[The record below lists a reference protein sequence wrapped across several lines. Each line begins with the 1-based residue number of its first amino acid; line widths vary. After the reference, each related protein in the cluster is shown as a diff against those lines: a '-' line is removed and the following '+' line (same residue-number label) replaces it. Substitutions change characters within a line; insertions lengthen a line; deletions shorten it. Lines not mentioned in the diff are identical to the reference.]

1 MQINRENRT
10 TILISSHIL
19 SEMAKIAD
27 RIGVIDKGIIL
38 EEISMTEIVDKGI
51 ELESYYLELL
61 KEEMLYEAFNK
72 IRVGTISPKTTFA
85 GSHISK
91 HYHFSFEC
99 FCILHI
105 CHYIDAIYT
114 KWITPLQLSTVA
126 IAKLLIKT
134 TLIVWQSV
142 LIATII
148 VEEYESKTIMLLYT
162 YPINR
167 KKMIAA
173 KITLVCGIM
182 LIFYLNSE
190 VFQHIAIYIFSRY
203 ISFIT
208 YQLDNILIQ
217 LVIIVSA
224 ILLGLVPLYIGMIRK
239 STIATIV
246 SSLIIV
252 CITSNSQEALRVN
265 FCSSSGNNVWRHWA
279 NFAALAIKKITTS
292 DLY

>member
-1 MQINRENRT
+1 MKD
-10 TILISSHIL
+10 LIKLELERFSLKPHL
-19 SEMAKIAD
+19 L
-27 RIGVIDKGIIL
+27 GVILANIIIL
-38 EEISMTEIVDKGI
+38 ALSV
-51 ELESYYLELL
+51 S
-61 KEEMLYEAFNK
+61 
-72 IRVGTISPKTTFA
+72 VSSTFA
-85 GSHISK
+85 TTSMQSIPSG
-91 HYHFSFEC
+91 
-99 FCILHI
+99 LP
-105 CHYIDAIYT
+105 
-114 KWITPLQLSTVA
+114 PLQLSTVA

-148 VEEYESKTIMLLYT
+148 VEEYQSKTIMLLYT

-182 LIFYLNSE
+182 LIFYLSSE

-252 CITSNSQEALRVN
+252 CITSNSQGSTAGLISVPAVAIT
-265 FCSSSGNNVWRHWA
+265 FGVIGLI
-279 NFAALAIKKITTS
+279 FAALAIKKITTS

>member
-1 MQINRENRT
+1 MKH
-10 TILISSHIL
+10 LIKLELERFPLKPHL
-19 SEMAKIAD
+19 L
-27 RIGVIDKGIIL
+27 GVILANIIIL
-38 EEISMTEIVDKGI
+38 ALSV
-51 ELESYYLELL
+51 S
-61 KEEMLYEAFNK
+61 
-72 IRVGTISPKTTFA
+72 VSSTFA
-85 GSHISK
+85 TTSMQSIPSG
-91 HYHFSFEC
+91 
-99 FCILHI
+99 LP
-105 CHYIDAIYT
+105 
-114 KWITPLQLSTVA
+114 PLQLSTIA

-148 VEEYESKTIMLLYT
+148 VGEYQSKTIMLLYT

-182 LIFYLNSE
+182 LIFYLSSE
-190 VFQHIAIYIFSRY
+190 VFQHMAIYIFSRY

-217 LVIIVSA
+217 LVIIISA

-252 CITSNSQEALRVN
+252 CITSNSQGSTAGLISVPAVAIT
-265 FCSSSGNNVWRHWA
+265 FGVIGLI
-279 NFAALAIKKITTS
+279 FTVLVIKKIITS
-292 DLY
+292 HLY

>member
-1 MQINRENRT
+1 
-10 TILISSHIL
+10 L
-19 SEMAKIAD
+19 
-27 RIGVIDKGIIL
+27 GVILANIIIL
-38 EEISMTEIVDKGI
+38 ALSV
-51 ELESYYLELL
+51 S
-61 KEEMLYEAFNK
+61 
-72 IRVGTISPKTTFA
+72 VSSTFA
-85 GSHISK
+85 TTSMQSIPSG
-91 HYHFSFEC
+91 
-99 FCILHI
+99 LP
-105 CHYIDAIYT
+105 
-114 KWITPLQLSTVA
+114 PLQLSTIA

-148 VEEYESKTIMLLYT
+148 VEEYQSKTIMLLYT

-182 LIFYLNSE
+182 LIFYLSSE
-190 VFQHIAIYIFSRY
+190 VFQHMAIYIFSRY

-217 LVIIVSA
+217 LVIIISA

-252 CITSNSQEALRVN
+252 CITSNSQGSTAGLISVPAVAIT
-265 FCSSSGNNVWRHWA
+265 FGVIGLI
-279 NFAALAIKKITTS
+279 FTVLVIKKIITS

>member
-1 MQINRENRT
+1 MKD
-10 TILISSHIL
+10 LIKLELERFSLKPHL
-19 SEMAKIAD
+19 L
-27 RIGVIDKGIIL
+27 GVILANIIIL
-38 EEISMTEIVDKGI
+38 ALSV
-51 ELESYYLELL
+51 S
-61 KEEMLYEAFNK
+61 
-72 IRVGTISPKTTFA
+72 VSSTFA
-85 GSHISK
+85 TTSMQSIPSG
-91 HYHFSFEC
+91 
-99 FCILHI
+99 LP
-105 CHYIDAIYT
+105 
-114 KWITPLQLSTVA
+114 PLQLSTIA

-148 VEEYESKTIMLLYT
+148 VEEYQNKTIMLLYT

-182 LIFYLNSE
+182 LIFYLSSE
-190 VFQHIAIYIFSRY
+190 VFQYIAIYIFSRY

-239 STIATIV
+239 STIAIIV

-252 CITSNSQEALRVN
+252 CIASNSQGSTAGLISVPAVAIT
-265 FCSSSGNNVWRHWA
+265 FGVIGLI
-279 NFAALAIKKITTS
+279 FAALAIKKITTCE
-292 DLY
+292 LY

>member
-1 MQINRENRT
+1 MKH
-10 TILISSHIL
+10 LIKLELERFSVKPHL
-19 SEMAKIAD
+19 L
-27 RIGVIDKGIIL
+27 GVILANIIIL
-38 EEISMTEIVDKGI
+38 ALSV
-51 ELESYYLELL
+51 S
-61 KEEMLYEAFNK
+61 
-72 IRVGTISPKTTFA
+72 VSSTFA
-85 GSHISK
+85 TTSMQSIPSG
-91 HYHFSFEC
+91 
-99 FCILHI
+99 LP
-105 CHYIDAIYT
+105 
-114 KWITPLQLSTVA
+114 PLQLSTVA

-148 VEEYESKTIMLLYT
+148 VEEYQSKTIMLLYT

-182 LIFYLNSE
+182 LIFYLSSE

-224 ILLGLVPLYIGMIRK
+224 ILLGLVPLYIGIIRK

-252 CITSNSQEALRVN
+252 CITSNSQGSTAGLISVPAVAIT
-265 FCSSSGNNVWRHWA
+265 FGVIGLI
-279 NFAALAIKKITTS
+279 FAALAIKKITTS

>member
-1 MQINRENRT
+1 MKH
-10 TILISSHIL
+10 LIKLELERFPLKPHL
-19 SEMAKIAD
+19 L
-27 RIGVIDKGIIL
+27 GVILANIIIL
-38 EEISMTEIVDKGI
+38 ALSV
-51 ELESYYLELL
+51 S
-61 KEEMLYEAFNK
+61 
-72 IRVGTISPKTTFA
+72 VSSTFA
-85 GSHISK
+85 TTSMQSIPSG
-91 HYHFSFEC
+91 
-99 FCILHI
+99 LP
-105 CHYIDAIYT
+105 
-114 KWITPLQLSTVA
+114 PLQLSTVA

-252 CITSNSQEALRVN
+252 CITSNSQGSTAGLISVPAVAIT
-265 FCSSSGNNVWRHWA
+265 FGVIGLI
-279 NFAALAIKKITTS
+279 FAALAIKKITTS

>member
-1 MQINRENRT
+1 MQSIPSG
-10 TILISSHIL
+10 L
-19 SEMAKIAD
+19 
-27 RIGVIDKGIIL
+27 
-38 EEISMTEIVDKGI
+38 
-51 ELESYYLELL
+51 
-61 KEEMLYEAFNK
+61 
-72 IRVGTISPKTTFA
+72 P
-85 GSHISK
+85 
-91 HYHFSFEC
+91 
-99 FCILHI
+99 
-105 CHYIDAIYT
+105 
-114 KWITPLQLSTVA
+114 PLQLSTVA

-148 VEEYESKTIMLLYT
+148 VEEYQSKTIMLLYT

-182 LIFYLNSE
+182 LIFYLSSE

-252 CITSNSQEALRVN
+252 CITSNSQGSTAGLISVPAVAIT
-265 FCSSSGNNVWRHWA
+265 FGVIGLI
-279 NFAALAIKKITTS
+279 FAALAIKKITTS

>member
-1 MQINRENRT
+1 MKH
-10 TILISSHIL
+10 LIKLELERFPLKPHL
-19 SEMAKIAD
+19 L
-27 RIGVIDKGIIL
+27 GVILANIIIL
-38 EEISMTEIVDKGI
+38 ALSV
-51 ELESYYLELL
+51 S
-61 KEEMLYEAFNK
+61 
-72 IRVGTISPKTTFA
+72 VSSTFA
-85 GSHISK
+85 TTSMQSIPSG
-91 HYHFSFEC
+91 
-99 FCILHI
+99 LP
-105 CHYIDAIYT
+105 
-114 KWITPLQLSTVA
+114 PLQLSTVA

-182 LIFYLNSE
+182 LIFYLSSE

-217 LVIIVSA
+217 LVIIISA

-239 STIATIV
+239 STIVTIV

-252 CITSNSQEALRVN
+252 CITSNSQGSTAGLISVPAVAIT
-265 FCSSSGNNVWRHWA
+265 FDVIGLIFTV
-279 NFAALAIKKITTS
+279 LAIKKITTS

>member
-1 MQINRENRT
+1 MKH
-10 TILISSHIL
+10 LIKLELERFPLKPHL
-19 SEMAKIAD
+19 L
-27 RIGVIDKGIIL
+27 GVILANIIIL
-38 EEISMTEIVDKGI
+38 ALSV
-51 ELESYYLELL
+51 S
-61 KEEMLYEAFNK
+61 
-72 IRVGTISPKTTFA
+72 VSSTFA
-85 GSHISK
+85 TTSMQSIPSG
-91 HYHFSFEC
+91 
-99 FCILHI
+99 LP
-105 CHYIDAIYT
+105 
-114 KWITPLQLSTVA
+114 PLQLSTIA

-148 VEEYESKTIMLLYT
+148 VEEYQSKTIMLLYT

-182 LIFYLNSE
+182 LIFYLSSE
-190 VFQHIAIYIFSRY
+190 VFQHMAIYIFSRY

-217 LVIIVSA
+217 LVIIISA

-252 CITSNSQEALRVN
+252 CITSNSQGSTAGLISVPAVAIT
-265 FCSSSGNNVWRHWA
+265 FGVIGLI
-279 NFAALAIKKITTS
+279 FTVLVIKKIITS

>member
-1 MQINRENRT
+1 MKHLIKLELERFSLKPHLLGVILANIIILALSVSVSSTFATTSMQS
-10 TILISSHIL
+10 ISSGL
-19 SEMAKIAD
+19 
-27 RIGVIDKGIIL
+27 
-38 EEISMTEIVDKGI
+38 
-51 ELESYYLELL
+51 
-61 KEEMLYEAFNK
+61 
-72 IRVGTISPKTTFA
+72 P
-85 GSHISK
+85 
-91 HYHFSFEC
+91 
-99 FCILHI
+99 
-105 CHYIDAIYT
+105 
-114 KWITPLQLSTVA
+114 PLQLSTIA

-148 VEEYESKTIMLLYT
+148 VEEYQSKTIMLLYT

-167 KKMIAA
+167 KKIIAA

-182 LIFYLNSE
+182 LIFYLGSE
-190 VFQHIAIYIFSRY
+190 VFQHIAIYLFSRY

-239 STIATIV
+239 STIATII

-252 CITSNSQEALRVN
+252 CITSNSQGSTAGLI
-265 FCSSSGNNVWRHWA
+265 SIP
-279 NFAALAIKKITTS
+279 AAAIMFGVIGLIFTVLAIKKIMTS

>member
-1 MQINRENRT
+1 MKH
-10 TILISSHIL
+10 LIKLELERFPLKPHL
-19 SEMAKIAD
+19 L
-27 RIGVIDKGIIL
+27 GVILANIIIL
-38 EEISMTEIVDKGI
+38 ALSVSVSSIFATTSMQSIPSG
-51 ELESYYLELL
+51 L
-61 KEEMLYEAFNK
+61 
-72 IRVGTISPKTTFA
+72 P
-85 GSHISK
+85 
-91 HYHFSFEC
+91 
-99 FCILHI
+99 
-105 CHYIDAIYT
+105 
-114 KWITPLQLSTVA
+114 PLQLSTIA

-148 VEEYESKTIMLLYT
+148 VEEYQSKTIMLLYT

-167 KKMIAA
+167 KKMIVA

-182 LIFYLNSE
+182 LAFYLSSE

-217 LVIIVSA
+217 LVIIISA

-252 CITSNSQEALRVN
+252 CITSNSQGSTAGLISVPAVAIT
-265 FCSSSGNNVWRHWA
+265 FGVIGLI
-279 NFAALAIKKITTS
+279 FTVLAIKKIITS

>member
-1 MQINRENRT
+1 MKH
-10 TILISSHIL
+10 LIKLELERFPLKPHL
-19 SEMAKIAD
+19 L
-27 RIGVIDKGIIL
+27 GVILANIIIL
-38 EEISMTEIVDKGI
+38 ALSVSVSSIFATTSMQSIPSG
-51 ELESYYLELL
+51 L
-61 KEEMLYEAFNK
+61 
-72 IRVGTISPKTTFA
+72 P
-85 GSHISK
+85 
-91 HYHFSFEC
+91 
-99 FCILHI
+99 
-105 CHYIDAIYT
+105 
-114 KWITPLQLSTVA
+114 PLQLSTIA

-148 VEEYESKTIMLLYT
+148 VEEYQSKTIMLLYT

-167 KKMIAA
+167 KKMIVA

-182 LIFYLNSE
+182 LAFYLSSE

-224 ILLGLVPLYIGMIRK
+224 ILLGLVPLYIGIIRK

-252 CITSNSQEALRVN
+252 CIASNSQGSTAGLISVPALAIMFGVIGLI
-265 FCSSSGNNVWRHWA
+265 FTV
-279 NFAALAIKKITTS
+279 LAIKKIMTF

>member
-1 MQINRENRT
+1 MKH
-10 TILISSHIL
+10 LIKLELERFPLKPHL
-19 SEMAKIAD
+19 L
-27 RIGVIDKGIIL
+27 GVILANIIIL
-38 EEISMTEIVDKGI
+38 ALSV
-51 ELESYYLELL
+51 S
-61 KEEMLYEAFNK
+61 
-72 IRVGTISPKTTFA
+72 VSSTFA
-85 GSHISK
+85 TTSMQSIPSG
-91 HYHFSFEC
+91 
-99 FCILHI
+99 LP
-105 CHYIDAIYT
+105 
-114 KWITPLQLSTVA
+114 PLQLSTVA

-182 LIFYLNSE
+182 LIFYLSSE

-217 LVIIVSA
+217 LVIIISA

-239 STIATIV
+239 STIVTIV

-252 CITSNSQEALRVN
+252 CITSNSQGSTAGLISVPAVAIT
-265 FCSSSGNNVWRHWA
+265 FGVIGLI
-279 NFAALAIKKITTS
+279 FTVLAIKKITTS

>member
-1 MQINRENRT
+1 MKH
-10 TILISSHIL
+10 LIKLELERFRLKPHL
-19 SEMAKIAD
+19 L
-27 RIGVIDKGIIL
+27 GVILANIIIL
-38 EEISMTEIVDKGI
+38 ALSV
-51 ELESYYLELL
+51 S
-61 KEEMLYEAFNK
+61 
-72 IRVGTISPKTTFA
+72 VSSTFA
-85 GSHISK
+85 TTSMQSIPSG
-91 HYHFSFEC
+91 
-99 FCILHI
+99 LP
-105 CHYIDAIYT
+105 
-114 KWITPLQLSTVA
+114 PLQLSTIA

-148 VEEYESKTIMLLYT
+148 VEEYQSKTIMLLYT

-182 LIFYLNSE
+182 LAFYLSSE

-252 CITSNSQEALRVN
+252 CITSNSQGSTAGLISVPAVAIT
-265 FCSSSGNNVWRHWA
+265 FGVIGLI
-279 NFAALAIKKITTS
+279 FTVLAIKKIMTS

>member
-1 MQINRENRT
+1 MKH
-10 TILISSHIL
+10 LIKLELERFPVKPHL
-19 SEMAKIAD
+19 L
-27 RIGVIDKGIIL
+27 GVILANIIIL
-38 EEISMTEIVDKGI
+38 ALSV
-51 ELESYYLELL
+51 S
-61 KEEMLYEAFNK
+61 
-72 IRVGTISPKTTFA
+72 VSSTFA
-85 GSHISK
+85 TTSMQSIPSG
-91 HYHFSFEC
+91 
-99 FCILHI
+99 LP
-105 CHYIDAIYT
+105 
-114 KWITPLQLSTVA
+114 PLQLSTVA

-148 VEEYESKTIMLLYT
+148 VEEYQSKTIMLLYT

-182 LIFYLNSE
+182 LIFYLSSE

-252 CITSNSQEALRVN
+252 CITSNSQGSTAGLISVPAVAIT
-265 FCSSSGNNVWRHWA
+265 FGVIGLI
-279 NFAALAIKKITTS
+279 FAALAIKKITTS

>member
-1 MQINRENRT
+1 
-10 TILISSHIL
+10 
-19 SEMAKIAD
+19 
-27 RIGVIDKGIIL
+27 
-38 EEISMTEIVDKGI
+38 
-51 ELESYYLELL
+51 
-61 KEEMLYEAFNK
+61 MLYEAFNK
-72 IRVGTISPKTTFA
+72 IRVGTISPKTTFV

-105 CHYIDAIYT
+105 CHYIDGIYT

-182 LIFYLNSE
+182 LIFYLSSE

-217 LVIIVSA
+217 LVIIISA

-239 STIATIV
+239 STIVTIV

-252 CITSNSQEALRVN
+252 CITSNSQGSTAGLISVPAVAIT
-265 FCSSSGNNVWRHWA
+265 FGVIGLI
-279 NFAALAIKKITTS
+279 FTVLAIKKITTS

>member
-1 MQINRENRT
+1 MKH
-10 TILISSHIL
+10 LIKLELERFPLKPHL
-19 SEMAKIAD
+19 L
-27 RIGVIDKGIIL
+27 GVILANIIIL
-38 EEISMTEIVDKGI
+38 ALSV
-51 ELESYYLELL
+51 S
-61 KEEMLYEAFNK
+61 
-72 IRVGTISPKTTFA
+72 VSSTFA
-85 GSHISK
+85 TTSMQSIPSG
-91 HYHFSFEC
+91 
-99 FCILHI
+99 LP
-105 CHYIDAIYT
+105 
-114 KWITPLQLSTVA
+114 PLQLSTIA

-134 TLIVWQSV
+134 TLIVCQSV

-148 VEEYESKTIMLLYT
+148 VDEYQSKTIMLLYT

-182 LIFYLNSE
+182 LIFYLSSE
-190 VFQHIAIYIFSRY
+190 VFQHMAIYIFSRY

-217 LVIIVSA
+217 LVIIISA

-252 CITSNSQEALRVN
+252 CITSNSQGSTAGLISVPAVAIT
-265 FCSSSGNNVWRHWA
+265 FGVIGLI
-279 NFAALAIKKITTS
+279 FTVLVIKKIITS

>member
-1 MQINRENRT
+1 MKH
-10 TILISSHIL
+10 LIKLELERFPLKPHL
-19 SEMAKIAD
+19 L
-27 RIGVIDKGIIL
+27 GVILANIIIL
-38 EEISMTEIVDKGI
+38 ALSISV
-51 ELESYYLELL
+51 S
-61 KEEMLYEAFNK
+61 
-72 IRVGTISPKTTFA
+72 STFA
-85 GSHISK
+85 TTSMQSIPSG
-91 HYHFSFEC
+91 
-99 FCILHI
+99 LP
-105 CHYIDAIYT
+105 
-114 KWITPLQLSTVA
+114 PLQLSTIA

-148 VEEYESKTIMLLYT
+148 VEEYQSKTIMLLYT

-182 LIFYLNSE
+182 LIFYLSSE
-190 VFQHIAIYIFSRY
+190 VFQHMAIYIFSRY

-217 LVIIVSA
+217 LVIIISA

-252 CITSNSQEALRVN
+252 CITSNSQGSTAGLISVPAVAIT
-265 FCSSSGNNVWRHWA
+265 FGVIGLI
-279 NFAALAIKKITTS
+279 FTVLVIKKIITS

>member
-1 MQINRENRT
+1 MKH
-10 TILISSHIL
+10 LIKLELERFPLKPHL
-19 SEMAKIAD
+19 L
-27 RIGVIDKGIIL
+27 GVILANIIIL
-38 EEISMTEIVDKGI
+38 ALSASV
-51 ELESYYLELL
+51 S
-61 KEEMLYEAFNK
+61 
-72 IRVGTISPKTTFA
+72 STFA
-85 GSHISK
+85 TTSMESIPSG
-91 HYHFSFEC
+91 
-99 FCILHI
+99 LP
-105 CHYIDAIYT
+105 
-114 KWITPLQLSTVA
+114 PLQLSTVA

-182 LIFYLNSE
+182 LIFYLSSE

-217 LVIIVSA
+217 LVIIISA

-239 STIATIV
+239 STIVTIV

-252 CITSNSQEALRVN
+252 CITSNSQGSTAGLISVPAVAIT
-265 FCSSSGNNVWRHWA
+265 FGVIGLI
-279 NFAALAIKKITTS
+279 FTVLAIKKITTS

>member
-1 MQINRENRT
+1 MKH
-10 TILISSHIL
+10 LIKLELERFPLKPHL
-19 SEMAKIAD
+19 L
-27 RIGVIDKGIIL
+27 GVILANIIIL
-38 EEISMTEIVDKGI
+38 ALSV
-51 ELESYYLELL
+51 S
-61 KEEMLYEAFNK
+61 
-72 IRVGTISPKTTFA
+72 VSSTFA
-85 GSHISK
+85 TTSMQSIPSG
-91 HYHFSFEC
+91 
-99 FCILHI
+99 LP
-105 CHYIDAIYT
+105 
-114 KWITPLQLSTVA
+114 PLQLSTIA

-148 VEEYESKTIMLLYT
+148 VEEYQSKTIMLLYT

-167 KKMIAA
+167 KKMIVA

-182 LIFYLNSE
+182 LAFYLSSE

-252 CITSNSQEALRVN
+252 CITSNSQGSTAGLISVPAVAIT
-265 FCSSSGNNVWRHWA
+265 FGVIGLI
-279 NFAALAIKKITTS
+279 FTVLAIKKIITS

>member
-1 MQINRENRT
+1 MKH
-10 TILISSHIL
+10 LIKLELERFPLRSHL
-19 SEMAKIAD
+19 L
-27 RIGVIDKGIIL
+27 GIIL
-38 EEISMTEIVDKGI
+38 ANIIILALSVSVSSTFSTTSMQSIPSG
-51 ELESYYLELL
+51 L
-61 KEEMLYEAFNK
+61 
-72 IRVGTISPKTTFA
+72 P
-85 GSHISK
+85 
-91 HYHFSFEC
+91 
-99 FCILHI
+99 
-105 CHYIDAIYT
+105 
-114 KWITPLQLSTVA
+114 PLQLSTIA

-148 VEEYESKTIMLLYT
+148 VEEYQSKTIMLLYT

-182 LIFYLNSE
+182 LIFYLSSE

-252 CITSNSQEALRVN
+252 CIASNSQGSTAGLISVPA
-265 FCSSSGNNVWRHWA
+265 V
-279 NFAALAIKKITTS
+279 AIMFGVIGLIFTVLVVKKIMIS

>member
-1 MQINRENRT
+1 MKH
-10 TILISSHIL
+10 LIKLELERFPLKPHL
-19 SEMAKIAD
+19 L
-27 RIGVIDKGIIL
+27 GVILANIIIL
-38 EEISMTEIVDKGI
+38 ALSV
-51 ELESYYLELL
+51 S
-61 KEEMLYEAFNK
+61 
-72 IRVGTISPKTTFA
+72 VSSTFA
-85 GSHISK
+85 TTSMQSIPSG
-91 HYHFSFEC
+91 
-99 FCILHI
+99 LP
-105 CHYIDAIYT
+105 
-114 KWITPLQLSTVA
+114 PLQLSTVA

-182 LIFYLNSE
+182 LIFYLSSE

-252 CITSNSQEALRVN
+252 CITSNSQGSTAGLISVPAVAIT
-265 FCSSSGNNVWRHWA
+265 FGVIGLI
-279 NFAALAIKKITTS
+279 FAALAIKKITTS